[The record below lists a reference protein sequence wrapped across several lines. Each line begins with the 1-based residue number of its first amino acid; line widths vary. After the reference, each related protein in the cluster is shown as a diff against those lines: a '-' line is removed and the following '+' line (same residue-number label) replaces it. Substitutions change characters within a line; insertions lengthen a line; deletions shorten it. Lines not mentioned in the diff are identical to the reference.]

1 MTSNADIIDFDFQL
15 RIQIERKGHVPD
27 LAINQVKG
35 NKPGRSGRITKY
47 GEAYL

>member
-1 MTSNADIIDFDFQL
+1 LNYNGNHFYVT
-15 RIQIERKGHVPD
+15 ERKGHVPD